1 MRGKHLG
8 SLPGGDHVQLNSAE
22 VLRDHGE
29 QVTSVGPSF
38 YSLLRGPTLVFQ
50 YWKSAHPVAETE
62 AGLPEGWVI
71 SEDVSHC
78 APTGRGR
85 KHLQTTRSTY
95 IFLFTDTES
104 GASSKQQHV

>member
-22 VLRDHGE
+22 VVRDHGE
-29 QVTSVGPSF
+29 QVTSVGPSC

-50 YWKSAHPVAETE
+50 YWKSAHPAAETE
-62 AGLPEGWVI
+62 AGLLEGRVI
-71 SEDVSHC
+71 SEDVSR